1 MKQSA
6 VSGWLRL
13 GDALF
18 QNLTNSSSQTQK
30 EPILLQSNETE
41 EYVETNS
48 AIAIGAAVALLL
60 HAYISHSRKAGV
72 SVSFALAALVMTA
85 VIAPII
91 GSIFLLLACYRQ
103 CVITLLKVKCK
114 KGTFAGLMQGND
126 AFWAV
131 EEDASR
137 SVINILALAD
147 FSFIVEASRKG
158 EEPLNTVQELIE
170 ERLLSSP
177 CRFPKLLCYR
187 RQAMGYFFWERQPSI
202 DVQDHVRWMDYPR
215 DQPDQMVS
223 EKVLKSYVSSQVNS
237 PLPAYHASG
246 WEILISRYPLKVD
259 NKSDP
264 LDAME
269 TGNRVDNKY
278 PVLFR
283 VHHSLGDGVA
293 LIRLLLDALADP
305 CSRTPSRT
313 PSPMFDTAPMSDDRL
328 RSSTPQTDYYKS
340 NILNIPEQ
348 DFRMK
353 KSASLNFDDRPTY
366 DVMKSITPSTSL
378 KDCVRFACRKFISFL
393 DEANEINRLQYQT
406 QSLQNINILINDQ
419 PADEYLCSVSET
431 NEKQK
436 SFAIRPSNLLVSRKD
451 RRKFES
457 FFVERDEEVQSG
469 IKQYFWEKLKSFKG
483 IIYHLGVLALLPA
496 TVMNQSVARINDEN
510 ALHGPQLSGYKVVGW
525 YFEDENCEDD
535 TLMSKIKRI
544 RMRTGTHFSDV
555 LLTALSTSMEDFFR
569 RFNEV
574 PHDITVVIPARLG
587 RPDEGESSAKVA
599 SAVFSTKDLK
609 ATVTKLYM
617 DRNAKRN
624 HSVIYEDAKTKLD
637 NKFSVALLSLPIA
650 SETPTREELFGKL
663 RRVQKRTGVL
673 RKSADYIVNYW
684 ILKVIATLFP
694 VPILREVTKST
705 QSSMVVSNMPGPQKQ
720 AKLAGQTLH
729 NIVFWVPN
737 RDSTGLGISILSY
750 GGRLQLGIIA
760 DRALIPCSEDAQLV
774 VDGVVE
780 AINKMDKISSPQ
792 SST

>member
-1 MKQSA
+1 
-6 VSGWLRL
+6 
-13 GDALF
+13 
-18 QNLTNSSSQTQK
+18 
-30 EPILLQSNETE
+30 
-41 EYVETNS
+41 
-48 AIAIGAAVALLL
+48 
-60 HAYISHSRKAGV
+60 
-72 SVSFALAALVMTA
+72 MTA

-114 KGTFAGLMQGND
+114 KGTFAGLMKGND

-215 DQPDQMVS
+215 DQPDQLVS
-223 EKVLKSYVSSQVNS
+223 EKVLKSFVSSQVNS

-246 WEILISRYPLKVD
+246 WEILISRYPLRVD
-259 NKSDP
+259 KISDDP

-269 TGNRVDNKY
+269 SGNRFDNKY

-313 PSPMFDTAPMSDDRL
+313 PSPMFDTPQINENQFRSTTPQMNDNQH
-328 RSSTPQTDYYKS
+328 RSSTPPSDFYKS
-340 NILNIPEQ
+340 NILNIPTEQ
-348 DFRMK
+348 DFKMK
-353 KSASLNFDDRPTY
+353 KSASLNFDDRQSC
-366 DVMKSITPSTSL
+366 DVTKSITPSTSI

-393 DEANEINRLQYQT
+393 DEANEINRLHCQT

-431 NEKQK
+431 NEKKNQ
-436 SFAIRPSNLLVSRKD
+436 SFAIRPTNLLVSRKD

-457 FFVERDEEVQSG
+457 FFVERDEEIETGVL
-469 IKQYFWEKLKSFKG
+469 QYFWEKLKSFKG
-483 IIYHLGVLALLPA
+483 VLYHLGVLALLPA
-496 TVMNQSVARINDEN
+496 TVMNQSVARTNDDN

-525 YFEDENCEDD
+525 YFEDEDADD
-535 TLMSKIKRI
+535 NTLMSKIKRI

-555 LLTALSTSMEDFFR
+555 LLTALSTSMEDYFR

-574 PHDITVVIPARLG
+574 PHDITVVIPARIG

-599 SAVFSTKDLK
+599 SAVFSSKDLK

-650 SETPTREELFGKL
+650 SETPIKEELFGKL
-663 RRVQKRTGVL
+663 RRVQQRTGVL

-684 ILKVIATLFP
+684 ILNVIATLFP
-694 VPILREVTKST
+694 VPVLREVTKST

-780 AINKMDKISSPQ
+780 AINKMEKISSP
-792 SST
+792 